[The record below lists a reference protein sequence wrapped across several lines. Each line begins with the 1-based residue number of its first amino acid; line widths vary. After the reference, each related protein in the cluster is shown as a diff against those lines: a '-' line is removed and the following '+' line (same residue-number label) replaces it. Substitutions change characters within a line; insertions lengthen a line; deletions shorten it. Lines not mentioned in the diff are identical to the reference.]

1 MKEDSQDRQL
11 AMATKTPPLKRIR
24 AFSNSFKIISA
35 RLKSQMLVNFPG
47 VEFLRTIPKFTK
59 KEKNRMFKSWMV
71 QRQQRNVLKSVL
83 PFARAWMLHVVL
95 ITFVIDVPFRSTKWE
110 KTNSGGDT
118 FHESRPGSFEV
129 TLRTRKSND

>member
-11 AMATKTPPLKRIR
+11 AMATKTPPLKQIR

-59 KEKNRMFKSWMV
+59 KDKIECSSPPSCSDSKEMS
-71 QRQQRNVLKSVL
+71 
-83 PFARAWMLHVVL
+83 
-95 ITFVIDVPFRSTKWE
+95 
-110 KTNSGGDT
+110 
-118 FHESRPGSFEV
+118 
-129 TLRTRKSND
+129 